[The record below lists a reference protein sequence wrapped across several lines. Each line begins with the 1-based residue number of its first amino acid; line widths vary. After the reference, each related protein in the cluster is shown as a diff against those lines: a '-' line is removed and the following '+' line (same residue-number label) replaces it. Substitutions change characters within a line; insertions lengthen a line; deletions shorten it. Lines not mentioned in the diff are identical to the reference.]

1 MWRNETQ
8 VFLPCKSSIRACG
21 LCGHVQKKIVLN
33 ASRIHVPSCFNMLSI
48 IKSLLEISQSIEQ
61 KGNMSTK
68 LVEVNDRNFRISY
81 LFSRRRKRTVQERL
95 HRFIFKKSNETAF
108 MLEVSLEYFIWN
120 NYFRRRLLF
129 CNLSFLFER

>member
-8 VFLPCKSSIRACG
+8 VFLPCKSSIRAWG

-33 ASRIHVPSCFNMLSI
+33 GSRIHVPSCFNMLSI
-48 IKSLLEISQSIEQ
+48 IKSLLEIPQSIEQ